1 MALTAKPGSKFE
13 VTITHQITRAAAWTT
28 LERLFMR
35 DKAIAGPIA
44 ARAKNHKP
52 KPKRRGGRIWTK
64 WPNKVHP
71 ALVKGRVASVPA
83 TAQYA
88 KDLASVAEF
97 VDVKTV

>member
-13 VTITHQITRAAAWTT
+13 VTITKQITRAAAATT

-35 DKAIAGPIA
+35 DKAVSGPIA
-44 ARAKNHKP
+44 EREANFKP

-71 ALVKGRVASVPA
+71 TLVQGKKATIPA

-88 KDLASVAEF
+88 RDLGSVAEF
-97 VDVKTV
+97 VEVKTV